1 MISRKSVPVKVML
14 LLIVFLLN
22 TVVGFACAI
31 GIDMGFNSAHLEQES
46 EGHGH
51 HHSQT
56 ERYAHN
62 SHQHVQ
68 HPKQDANKD
77 NCCKDEAAKLTK
89 SDKLNNPVV
98 DLSQI
103 SLPFMLLVG
112 NVYPQ
117 IAELRLPSNVSNAY
131 FSRHCRSPIRDVRI
145 AIQSFQI

>member
-1 MISRKSVPVKVML
+1 ML

-31 GIDMGFNSAHLEQES
+31 GIDMGFNSAHLAHENS
-46 EGHGH
+46 GHGH
-51 HHSQT
+51 HQSKTDRHALNGHQHV
-56 ERYAHN
+56 HN
-62 SHQHVQ
+62 SHEQVQ

-89 SDKLNNPVV
+89 SDKLNNPVL

-103 SLPFMLLVG
+103 SQPFMLLVG

-145 AIQSFQI
+145 SIQSFQI